1 MGCYHRGMARARVRL
16 PEDQAH
22 GLKVP
27 AQGEGVSLAGRVRW
41 AVGGKPVTWP
51 WGFPGE
57 VRP

>member
-1 MGCYHRGMARARVRL
+1 MARARVRL